1 MKLHEQLSSVGS
13 PTIRLDGRPKV
24 TGTTRYT
31 ADHVLSGMIWGK
43 CLRTPFLMLESVA
56 STYKKQRKQKESS
69 RYLPLAAKKANLVVS
84 SLGWSGCREKVA
96 DLYNAEPKLLERFRG
111 IIEVTSGKR

>member
-56 STYKKQRKQKESS
+56 LTTKSKEKKESS